1 VFNIKGN
8 SYRLVTRI
16 AYNCGSVYIQF
27 IGTHAE
33 YNKKE
38 VRITPAKGG
47 IMYKVIKAEKQYR
60 EYLAEIEKLMEIDP
74 EEGTEERDKFDL
86 LALLIN
92 EYEEKHYKIDLPDP
106 VEAVKFRMEQMGL
119 KAKDLVGIIGSKSKV
134 SEVLNGKVK
143 LSLNMIKALNAKLDI
158 PAEVLVKDT
167 DYYKILENDVTKLRV
182 AEDKAEYNSE
192 KLQACNEPKKH

>member
-1 VFNIKGN
+1 
-8 SYRLVTRI
+8 
-16 AYNCGSVYIQF
+16 
-27 IGTHAE
+27 
-33 YNKKE
+33 
-38 VRITPAKGG
+38 
-47 IMYKVIKAEKQYR
+47 MYKVIKAEKQYR

-106 VEAVKFRMEQMGL
+106 VEAIKFRMEQMGL

-143 LSLNMIKALNAKLDI
+143 LSLSMIKALNAKLDI
-158 PAEVLVKDT
+158 PAEVLIKDT

-182 AEDKAEYNSE
+182 AEDKVKYKSSE
-192 KLQACNEPKKH
+192 E